1 MASVVVSAVGGSPQ
15 RVEADTV
22 GEAKRAL
29 ACANY
34 TASVNGDPQ
43 DDDYEL
49 QDEDYCAL
57 SPSVKGG
64 TIGNR

>member
-1 MASVVVSAVGGSPQ
+1 MANVVVSAVGGSPQ
-15 RVEADTV
+15 RVDADTV

-29 ACANY
+29 ACATY
-34 TASVNGDPQ
+34 TATVNGDPA

-49 QDEDYCAL
+49 SDEEYVAL

-64 TIGNR
+64 

>member
-34 TASVNGDPQ
+34 TATLNGEPA
-43 DDDYEL
+43 DDDLEL
-49 QDEDYCAL
+49 QDEDYVAL

-64 TIGNR
+64 SR

>member
-15 RVEADTV
+15 RVTADTV

-34 TASVNGDPQ
+34 TATLNGEPA
-43 DDDYEL
+43 DDDLEL
-49 QDEDYCAL
+49 QDEDYVAL

-64 TIGNR
+64 SR